1 MSFLNSWRSELV
13 IIMLVS
19 SANRIGLDILGMIL
33 GRSLT
38 YRRKN
43 RGPNMEPWGTPCL
56 TVFHS
61 EVYFLES

>member
-19 SANRIGLDILGMIL
+19 SANRIGLDILDMIL

-43 RGPNMEPWGTPCL
+43 RGIEGKLP
-56 TVFHS
+56 VFK
-61 EVYFLES
+61 